1 MSLSMSSNSNKS
13 LSFKKPIAGIS
24 LKLNAPVAKSTQPKL
39 TVANAFNNDSDE
51 EVEEMPAECKMRMK
65 NIGRMTPTSSGPN
78 SFGKT
83 KMGFVDTKKMFEKKM
98 QEMLKDMND

>member
-1 MSLSMSSNSNKS
+1 MSDNSNTKSS
-13 LSFKKPIAGIS
+13 LSFKKPVGGIS
-24 LKLNAPVAKSTQPKL
+24 LKLNAPVAKSSQPKL